1 MYKGLICIACIKLL
15 VLSAVVWDIGALG
28 RNAMDS
34 VADMAGFTRVV
45 AQGEEAKSLPVMQEN
60 MAFAADAAQDP
71 NAADAPKDPKDRP
84 RAGADN
90 AGQGM
95 ASSSGAGQSS
105 SSLEKEALLRKQEEL
120 NRQEQDLKS
129 LQQDVD
135 AKLVRLQELEA
146 KLGRMLEEAK
156 ATKDAKLKHLVDVY
170 SNMKAKQA
178 ATVLESLDERI
189 AVKILAGMRGRQA
202 GEILTF
208 VGAEKA
214 ARLSEAL
221 TKMQVPFE

>member
-1 MYKGLICIACIKLL
+1 MGRA
-15 VLSAVVWDIGALG
+15 AL
-28 RNAMDS
+28 DT
-34 VADMAGFTRVV
+34 VADMAGFVRPV
-45 AQGEEAKSLPVMQEN
+45 AETAEKADTEVIKEN
-60 MAFAADAAQDP
+60 TAWAADPAQDP
-71 NAADAPKDPKDRP
+71 AAAAAPAP
-84 RAGADN
+84 GAQ
-90 AGQGM
+90 AAPAAAP
-95 ASSSGAGQSS
+95 ASGG
-105 SSLEKEALLRKQEEL
+105 LEKEALLRKQEEL
-120 NRQEQDLKS
+120 NRQEQDIKA

-135 AKLVRLQELEA
+135 AKLMRLQELEA

-156 ATKDAKLKHLVDVY
+156 DTKDAKLKHLVDVY
-170 SNMKAKQA
+170 SNMKAQQA

-221 TKMQVPFE
+221 TRMQVPFQ